1 MKKELP
7 LAGVQIKNFKAIQ
20 DSKSIK
26 FTPLTTF
33 IGNNG
38 SGKSSIIEA
47 LETFE
52 VLATHGI
59 DEAMQPWHGFE
70 HIWSKAK
77 LHKDIKGRITNPM
90 SFALRGL
97 DQSEKFKCSIE
108 VVSDSQ
114 FDRVYYQSYKASYA
128 SGDFIERL
136 NFISEGEIADPKLKS
151 FVKDWQFLKLNPY
164 LMTEPLP
171 QKRSYGTIKLDK
183 AGSNIAEYLQS
194 IRDLDVQAFNG
205 IVETLRVV
213 LPYVEDLQP
222 EITSELDRKVY
233 LMMSEEKI
241 ADKLPGWLLSTGT
254 LRILALLSVLR
265 HPKPPSVIIIEE
277 IENGLDP
284 RTIHLLIDEIRY
296 FVESGCGQVIATT
309 HSPYF
314 LDLLKLSQ
322 IIVVERDESG
332 SPVFTRPGI
341 SKIAGRLGTKVL
353 TGKAV
358 YHGKV
363 EAELT
368 DENRFHFRVRS

>member
-7 LAGVQIKNFKAIQ
+7 LAGIQIKNFKAIQ
-20 DSKSIK
+20 DSKAIK
-26 FTPLTTF
+26 LTPLTTF

-47 LETFE
+47 LETFQI
-52 VLATHGI
+52 LALEGL

-70 HIWSKAK
+70 HIWGKAK
-77 LHKDIKGRITNPM
+77 SHKGIKERITNPM
-90 SFALRGL
+90 TFALRGM
-97 DQSEKFKCSIE
+97 DASEKFKCYLEIA
-108 VVSDSQ
+108 SDVN

-128 SGDFIERL
+128 SGDFIERP

-171 QKRSYGTIKLDK
+171 QKRSYGTIKLGK

-194 IRDLDVQAFNG
+194 IRDLDIQAFNG
-205 IVETLRVV
+205 IIETLRVV

-241 ADKLPGWLLSTGT
+241 VGKLPGWLLSTGT
-254 LRILALLSVLR
+254 LRILALLCVLR
-265 HPKPPSVIIIEE
+265 HPKPPPVIIIEE
-277 IENGLDP
+277 IENGFDP
-284 RTIHLLIDEIRY
+284 RTIHLLVDEIRN
-296 FVESGCGQVIATT
+296 FVESGYGQVIATT
-309 HSPYF
+309 HSPYL

-322 IIVVERDESG
+322 IVVVERDEHG
-332 SPVFTRPGI
+332 SPVFTRPA
-341 SKIAGRLGTKVL
+341 SQKSLKDWAQKFSP
-353 TGKAV
+353 GKL
-358 YHGKV
+358 YTMGK
-363 EAELT
+363 LK
-368 DENRFHFRVRS
+368 RS

>member
-1 MKKELP
+1 MTKELP
-7 LAGVQIKNFKAIQ
+7 LAGLKVKNFKAIQ

-52 VLATHGI
+52 ILATHGI

-70 HIWSKAK
+70 HIWSEAK

-90 SFALRGL
+90 SFTLRGL

-128 SGDFIERL
+128 SGDFIARL

-194 IRDLDVQAFNG
+194 IRDLDVQTFNG

-265 HPKPPSVIIIEE
+265 HPKPPPVIIIEE

-284 RTIHLLIDEIRY
+284 RTIHLLVDEIRN

-309 HSPYF
+309 HSPYL

-322 IIVVERDESG
+322 LIVVERDESG
-332 SPVFTRPGI
+332 SPVFTRPA
-341 SKIAGRLGTKVL
+341 SQKSLEDWAKKFSP
-353 TGKAV
+353 GKL
-358 YHGKV
+358 YTMGK
-363 EAELT
+363 LK
-368 DENRFHFRVRS
+368 RS